1 MGFNFQV
8 PCHFGRDM
16 ACRVRQNCWV
26 RPDNKNVISN
36 CIVWEKDH
44 TEKKSSWIQDLLETW
59 DKIE

>member
-8 PCHFGRDM
+8 PCHFGRDI

-44 TEKKSSWIQDLLETW
+44 TEKKEFLDTRFVR
-59 DKIE
+59 DMG

>member
-44 TEKKSSWIQDLLETW
+44 TEKKSSWIQDLLET
-59 DKIE
+59 